1 MKELQAHLRR
11 KSPLALLTWNS
22 KYSVGVNALDSQHTA
37 LFDILNDLHAAML
50 KGQAQPMTGPLLHKL
65 VEYTRTHFTAE
76 EAMLAETSYPGLSD
90 HRKLHH
96 DLMKQVE
103 DYSVRFERGEI
114 TLNLHLLNF
123 LRDWLTNHIQKVD
136 HEYGPWLN
144 EHGVH

>member
-1 MKELQAHLRR
+1 M
-11 KSPLALLTWNS
+11 ALLSWS
-22 KYSVGVNALDSQHTA
+22 SRYSVGVKSLDGQHTV
-37 LFDILNDLHAAML
+37 LFDILNDLHGSML
-50 KGQAQPMTGPLLHKL
+50 KGQAQAMTGPLLRKL
-65 VEYTRTHFTAE
+65 VDYTRTHFTAE
-76 EAMLAETSYPGLSD
+76 EGMMAAAKYPGLTQ
-90 HRKLHH
+90 HRALHR

-103 DYSVRFERGEI
+103 DYSARYERGEI

>member
-1 MKELQAHLRR
+1 M
-11 KSPLALLTWNS
+11 ALLAWNS
-22 KYSVGVNALDSQHTA
+22 KYSVGVKALDGQHTV
-37 LFDILNDLHAAML
+37 LFNTLNDLHAAMM
-50 KGQAQPMTGPLLHKL
+50 KGEAHKMTGQLLRTL
-65 VEYTRTHFTAE
+65 VDYTRTHFSAE
-76 EAMLAETSYPGLSD
+76 ESMLAQAKYPGLAD
-90 HRKLHH
+90 HHKLHV

-103 DYSVRFERGEI
+103 DYSARFDRGEI